1 MNKAN
6 HQLGRSMRFRRNT
19 YRGRVGG
26 VCAGLADYTGL
37 NLTLLRTL
45 CVSSFF
51 FGGLGLWIYLILWI
65 AVPAKASV
73 PLSGA
78 SLRLRWTLYRIGR
91 LVSQLHRTA
100 SPAIADLG
108 QEAYDALRA
117 LAPQIDRS
125 QPASFNP
132 TLAKIGLQD
141 FPETIRHLLYE
152 DADHQGNL
160 LTPLETI
167 NRTLKIRLNPLIAR
181 TDSDLSA
188 PHQTSIQHLR
198 ELGKKII
205 VKDGVKVA
213 QMLEGIEQNVTA
225 LLSSSSMDITP
236 LFSERE
242 KYEIERIA
250 QVHLPDT
257 LEQYIKLQGPFSGSL
272 ELRNGKTAEM
282 VLIEQL
288 TLFDQILGGYRKT
301 LFEHELRDFLI
312 QGRFLKD
319 KFRQTDNNSGSNVKR
334 ETEHHEQD

>member
-1 MNKAN
+1 
-6 HQLGRSMRFRRNT
+6 MRLRRNT

-51 FGGLGLWIYLILWI
+51 FGGLGLWIYLILWV
-65 AVPAKASV
+65 ALPVKASV
-73 PLSGA
+73 PLSGI
-78 SLRLRWTLYRIGR
+78 SLRLRWSLYGIGR
-91 LVSQLHRTA
+91 LVGQLHRSA

-117 LAPQIDRS
+117 LARQLDRTQS
-125 QPASFNP
+125 DTFNP
-132 TLAKIGLQD
+132 TLAKVGLHD

-152 DADHQGNL
+152 DANHRGDL
-160 LTPLETI
+160 LSQLETI
-167 NRTLKIRLNPLIAR
+167 TCTLKTHLNPL
-181 TDSDLSA
+181 TSQPDSDVLS
-188 PHQTSIQHLR
+188 PHQTSIERIR
-198 ELGKKII
+198 ELGNRIN
-205 VKDGVKVA
+205 VKDGIKVS
-213 QMLEGIEQNVTA
+213 QMLEQIVSSLTA
-225 LLSSSSMDITP
+225 LLSPSHMELAR

-257 LEQYIKLQGPFSGSL
+257 LEHYIKLQGPFSGSV

-301 LFEHELRDFLI
+301 LFEHEARDFLI
-312 QGRFLKD
+312 QGRFLED
-319 KFRQTDNNSGSNVKR
+319 KFRQTDHSSPSIY
-334 ETEHHEQD
+334 TEATGHHEQD